1 MNAITKIGFLKDADL
16 FRQRGL
22 IGDVWQHAHSNA
34 TVDVIDPA
42 SLEVLGTVPDM
53 GRDETRAAI
62 DAAQA
67 AFKDWKARTHAE
79 RGALLERWHGL
90 ILENEEDLALLLT
103 LEQGKPL
110 AEARGEI
117 RYGASF
123 VKWFAEEAR
132 RIGGSTIPSPT
143 AGRRILVL
151 KEPVGVCAIIT
162 PWNFPN
168 AMITRK
174 VAPALA
180 AGCTVVIK
188 PSEFTP
194 FSALALGVL
203 AERAGI
209 PAGVINIVTGMPVEI
224 GNELMSNETVRKIS
238 FTGSTRVGALL
249 MRGAADSIKRLS
261 LELGGNAPFIV
272 FDDADL
278 DLAVEGAVDSKFRNG
293 GQTCVCANRILVQ
306 AGVYEA
312 FSGKLASRV
321 AAMKVGPG
329 TEEGVVIGPMINSAA
344 IEKIERHVADALEKG
359 ARIIAQSDSVP
370 ASQQYFRPILLGGA
384 TTQMLLASEET
395 FGPVAPL
402 FRFETEEEAIA
413 IANGT
418 PFGLAAY
425 FYTDNLKRSWRVAE
439 ALEFGMVG
447 LNTGLISTEVA
458 PFGGVKQS
466 GVGREGSQLG
476 IEEYLEVKTL
486 HVGGLR

>member
-1 MNAITKIGFLKDADL
+1 MKLKDKEL
-16 FRQRGL
+16 FRQSGL
-22 IGDVWQHAHSNA
+22 IGGEWIDAGSGKV
-34 TVDVIDPA
+34 VEVIDPA
-42 SLEVLGTVPDM
+42 SQAVLGTVPDM
-53 GRDETRAAI
+53 GTAETRAAI
-62 DAAQA
+62 EAANT
-67 AFKDWKARTHAE
+67 AFGSWKKKTHAE
-79 RGALLERWHGL
+79 RAALLERWYAL
-90 ILENEEDLALLLT
+90 MIENLEDLALLLT

-110 AEARGEI
+110 DEARGEI
-117 RYGASF
+117 RYGAAF

-132 RIGGSTIPSPT
+132 RIGGHTIPSPT
-143 AGRRILVL
+143 PDRRIVVL
-151 KEPVGVCAIIT
+151 KEAVGVCAIVT

-209 PAGVINIVTGMPVEI
+209 PAGVINIVTGMPAAI
-224 GNELMSNETVRKIS
+224 GNEFMANETVRKIS
-238 FTGSTRVGALL
+238 FTGSTRVGSLL

-278 DLAVEGAVDSKFRNG
+278 DLAVEGAIASKFRNG

-306 AGVYEA
+306 AGVYDA
-312 FSGKLASRV
+312 FAEKLGARV
-321 AAMKVGPG
+321 NAMKVGPG
-329 TEEGVVIGPMINSAA
+329 TEPGIAIGPMINEAA
-344 IEKIERHVADALEKG
+344 IEKINRHVEDALAKG
-359 ARIIAQSDSVP
+359 AKLAARGRSPGAP
-370 ASQQYFRPILLGGA
+370 QYAAPIVLTGA
-384 TTQMLLASEET
+384 TTEMLLASEET

-425 FYTDNLKRSWRVAE
+425 FYTESLKRSWRVGE
-439 ALEFGMVG
+439 ALEFGMIG
-447 LNTGLISTEVA
+447 LNTGAVSTEVA

-466 GVGREGSQLG
+466 GLGREGAQVG
-476 IEEYLEVKTL
+476 IEEYLEMKSF
-486 HVGGLR
+486 HIGGLT

>member
-1 MNAITKIGFLKDADL
+1 MNATTKIGFLKGADL

-79 RGALLERWHGL
+79 RGALLERWHSL

-143 AGRRILVL
+143 PDRRILVL
-151 KEPVGVCAIIT
+151 KEAVGVCAIIT

-209 PAGVINIVTGMPVEI
+209 PAGVINIVTGMPIEI
-224 GNELMSNETVRKIS
+224 GNELMANETVRKIS

-278 DLAVEGAVDSKFRNG
+278 GNAVEGVIASKFRNG

-306 AGVYEA
+306 AGVYDA
-312 FSGKLASRV
+312 FAEKLSQRVSR
-321 AAMKVGPG
+321 MKVGAGTDEG
-329 TEEGVVIGPMINSAA
+329 TEIGPMINAAA
-344 IEKIERHVADALEKG
+344 IDKIERHIADAQAKG
-359 ARIIAQSDSVP
+359 ARIIAQSETVP
-370 ASQQYFRPILLGGA
+370 DGKQYARPIVLGEA
-384 TTQMLLASEET
+384 TTEMLLASEET

-402 FRFETEEEAIA
+402 FRFETEDEAIA

-425 FYTDNLKRSWRVAE
+425 FYTENLKRSWRVAE

-447 LNTGLISTEVA
+447 LNTGMISTEVA

-486 HVGGLR
+486 HVGGLN

>member
-1 MNAITKIGFLKDADL
+1 MNALKDKAL
-16 FRQRGL
+16 FRQQAL
-22 IGDVWQHAHSNA
+22 IGGIWQDARTKA

-42 SLEVLGTVPDM
+42 RLKALGTVPDM
-53 GRDETRAAI
+53 GGDETRAAI
-62 DAAQA
+62 DAAA
-67 AFKDWKARTHAE
+67 EAFRSWKTRTHGE
-79 RGALLERWHGL
+79 RAALLERWHDL
-90 ILENEEDLALLLT
+90 MRQHEEDLALLLT

-110 AEARGEI
+110 AEALGEI

-132 RIGGSTIPSPT
+132 RISGTTVPSPT
-143 AGRRILVL
+143 ADRRILVL
-151 KEPVGVCAIIT
+151 KEAVGVCAIIT

-209 PAGVINIVTGMPVEI
+209 PAGVINIVTGMPAEI
-224 GNELMSNETVRKIS
+224 GKELMANETVRKIS

-249 MRGAADSIKRLS
+249 MRGAADGIKRLS

-272 FDDADL
+272 FDDADI
-278 DLAVEGAVDSKFRNG
+278 DLAVEGAIASKFRNG
-293 GQTCVCANRILVQ
+293 GQTCVCSNRILVQ
-306 AGVYEA
+306 SGIYDA
-312 FSGKLASRV
+312 FAAKLASRV
-321 AAMKVGPG
+321 AKMKVGAG
-329 TEEGVVIGPMINSAA
+329 TDEGVVIGPMINGAA
-344 IEKIERHVADALEKG
+344 IEKIERHVTDALEKG
-359 ARIIAQSDSVP
+359 ARIISQSDAVP
-370 ASQQYFRPILLGGA
+370 EGRQYARPVVLGDA
-384 TTQMLLASEET
+384 TTEMLLASEET

-402 FRFETEEEAIA
+402 FRFKTEEEAIA

-425 FYTDNLKRSWRVAE
+425 FYTENLKRSWRVAE

-466 GVGREGSQLG
+466 GLGREGSQLG

-486 HVGGLR
+486 HVGGLK

>member
-16 FRQRGL
+16 FRQRAL
-22 IGDVWQHAHSNA
+22 IGDVWQHAHSNE
-34 TVDVIDPA
+34 TVDVTDPA
-42 SLEVLGTVPDM
+42 SLKVLGTVPDM
-53 GRDETRAAI
+53 GIDETRAAI

-67 AFKDWKARTHAE
+67 ALYDWKARTHAE
-79 RGALLERWHGL
+79 RAAFLESWHSL
-90 ILENEEDLALLLT
+90 ILENEADLALLLT

-110 AEARGEI
+110 AEARAEI

-143 AGRRILVL
+143 PDRRILVL
-151 KEPVGVCAIIT
+151 KEAVGVCAIIT

-209 PAGVINIVTGMPVEI
+209 PPGVINIVTGMPTGI
-224 GNELMSNETVRKIS
+224 GNELMANGTVRKIS

-278 DLAVEGAVDSKFRNG
+278 DKAVEGVIASKFRNG
-293 GQTCVCANRILVQ
+293 GQTCVCANRILVHE
-306 AGVYEA
+306 GVYDA
-312 FSGKLASRV
+312 FAEKLSLRV
-321 AAMKVGPG
+321 ARMKVGAGTDEG
-329 TEEGVVIGPMINSAA
+329 TEIGPMINAAA
-344 IEKIERHVADALEKG
+344 IDKIERHIADAKEKG
-359 ARIIAQSDSVP
+359 AQIIAQSEAVP
-370 ASQQYFRPILLGGA
+370 DGKQYARPVVLGEA
-384 TTQMLLASEET
+384 TTEMLLASEET

-402 FRFETEEEAIA
+402 FRFETEDEAIA
-413 IANGT
+413 IANNT

-439 ALEFGMVG
+439 ALEFGMIG
-447 LNTGLISTEVA
+447 LNTGMISTEVA

-476 IEEYLEVKTL
+476 IEEYLEIKTF
-486 HVGGLR
+486 HVGGLG

>member
-1 MNAITKIGFLKDADL
+1 MLNLKDSSL
-16 FRQRGL
+16 FRQAGL
-22 IGDVWQHAHSNA
+22 VGGEWISALSGK
-34 TVDVIDPA
+34 TVDVVDPA
-42 SLEVLGTVPDM
+42 SRRVIGNVPDM
-53 GRDETRAAI
+53 GGTQTRAAI
-62 DAAQA
+62 KAANA
-67 AFKDWKARTHAE
+67 AFGSWKRKTKAE
-79 RGALLERWHGL
+79 RAILLEAWHNL
-90 ILENEEDLALLLT
+90 MIENLEDLALILT
-103 LEQGKPL
+103 MEQGKPL
-110 AEARGEI
+110 DEARGEI

-132 RIGGSTIPSPT
+132 RIGGHTIPSPT
-143 AGRRILVL
+143 PDRRIVVL
-151 KEPVGVCAIIT
+151 KEAVGVCGIIT

-194 FSALALGVL
+194 YSALALGVL

-209 PAGVINIVTGMPVEI
+209 PAGAINIVTGMPTEI
-224 GNELMSNETVRKIS
+224 GNEIMANETVRKIS
-238 FTGSTRVGALL
+238 FTGSTRVGSLL
-249 MRGAADSIKRLS
+249 MRGAADSVKRLS

-278 DLAVEGAVDSKFRNG
+278 DLAVEGAIVSKFRNG

-306 AGVYEA
+306 GGVYDDFAERL
-312 FSGKLASRV
+312 GSRV
-321 AAMKVGPG
+321 RQMKVGPG
-329 TEEGVVIGPMINSAA
+329 TEPGVAIGPMINEAA
-344 IEKIERHVADALEKG
+344 ISKINRHVEDALSKG
-359 ARIIAQSDSVP
+359 ATIASRTECLPDGP
-370 ASQQYFRPILLGGA
+370 QYTRPLVLKGA
-384 TTQMLLASEET
+384 TTDMLMASEET

-402 FRFETEEEAIA
+402 FRFETEEEAMA

-425 FYTDNLKRSWRVAE
+425 FYTENLKRAWRVGE

-447 LNTGLISTEVA
+447 LNTGAISTEVA

-466 GVGREGSQLG
+466 GLGREGAQAG
-476 IEEYLEVKTL
+476 IEEYLEMKTF
-486 HVGGLR
+486 HIGGLA